1 MIEPLNIIEPLR
13 EDLRKQVPDTYLTTT
28 PFKRWIVAN
37 SLQDIWSKCQEYAE
51 REQSMFILG
60 EMSTIIA
67 GDALTVLLN
76 HFYQQDKSYFCK
88 FVIQFLINYCH
99 TESKSLDL
107 RDIKEDLRIAEISE
121 SDISE
126 IDVIMDN
133 DDNNTEYDGQETT
146 EEQKIR
152 RLEKEYVAAIEVE
165 PNSSRAVNAYLK
177 WYSETLLYLSDFY
190 SIANPD
196 FLQFKSIDNSGN
208 GNILKTNYH
217 SILAIY
223 NLLMKNVTKQLSA
236 VNKNAI
242 KTPKVFISHSAK
254 DKRVVEALVDLLE
267 SLGFTSENL
276 FCSSVDGYGIPLSND
291 IFETLRALF
300 SEHDLY
306 VIFIHSPRYYSSAVS
321 LNEMGAAWV
330 LKTDFCSILTNDM
343 EFNGMKGV
351 VNANSLSIKVDSED
365 APARLTELKDLLTKK
380 FSLIPMDHTKWERKR
395 KGFLNLVKT
404 LHYIKEN

>member
-37 SLQDIWSKCQEYAE
+37 SLQDLWSKCQEYAD
-51 REQSMFILG
+51 REQPMFILG

-67 GDALTVLLN
+67 GDAFTVLLN
-76 HFYQQDKSYFCK
+76 HLYQQDKSYFCK
-88 FVIQFLINYCH
+88 FIIQFLINYCH

-107 RDIKEDLRIAEISE
+107 TDIKEDLRIAEISE
-121 SDISE
+121 KDISGLGMIME
-126 IDVIMDN
+126 NNDVDTEDN
-133 DDNNTEYDGQETT
+133 EAETT

-236 VNKNAI
+236 ENKNAI

-267 SLGFTSENL
+267 SLGFTSKNL
-276 FCSSVDGYGIPLSND
+276 FCSSVVGYGIPISND

-343 EFNGMKGV
+343 EFSEMKGV
-351 VNANSLSIKVDSED
+351 VNANSLSIKVDSEE

-380 FSLIPMDHTKWERKR
+380 FSLIPMDHIKWERKR
-395 KGFLNLVKT
+395 TGFLDIVKT
-404 LHYIKEN
+404 IKS

>member
-1 MIEPLNIIEPLR
+1 M
-13 EDLRKQVPDTYLTTT
+13 
-28 PFKRWIVAN
+28 
-37 SLQDIWSKCQEYAE
+37 SL
-51 REQSMFILG
+51 
-60 EMSTIIA
+60 
-67 GDALTVLLN
+67 
-76 HFYQQDKSYFCK
+76 
-88 FVIQFLINYCH
+88 VIPCH
-99 TESKSLDL
+99 PT
-107 RDIKEDLRIAEISE
+107 DIKEDLRIAEISE

-126 IDVIMDN
+126 IDVIMVN
-133 DDNNTEYDGQETT
+133 DDNNTEYDRQETT

-236 VNKNAI
+236 VNKTAI

-276 FCSSVDGYGIPLSND
+276 FCSSVVGYGIPISND

-321 LNEMGAAWV
+321 LNEM
-330 LKTDFCSILTNDM
+330 
-343 EFNGMKGV
+343 
-351 VNANSLSIKVDSED
+351 
-365 APARLTELKDLLTKK
+365 
-380 FSLIPMDHTKWERKR
+380 
-395 KGFLNLVKT
+395 
-404 LHYIKEN
+404 

>member
-37 SLQDIWSKCQEYAE
+37 SLQDLWSKCQEYAD
-51 REQSMFILG
+51 REQPMFILG

-67 GDALTVLLN
+67 GDAFTVLLN
-76 HFYQQDKSYFCK
+76 HLYQQDKSYFCK
-88 FVIQFLINYCH
+88 FIIQFLINYCH

-276 FCSSVDGYGIPLSND
+276 FCSSVVGYGIPISND

-343 EFNGMKGV
+343 EFSEMKGV
-351 VNANSLSIKVDSED
+351 VNANSLSIKVDSEE

-380 FSLIPMDHTKWERKR
+380 FSLIPMDHIKWERKR
-395 KGFLNLVKT
+395 NGFFNIVKS
-404 LHYIKEN
+404 IKS